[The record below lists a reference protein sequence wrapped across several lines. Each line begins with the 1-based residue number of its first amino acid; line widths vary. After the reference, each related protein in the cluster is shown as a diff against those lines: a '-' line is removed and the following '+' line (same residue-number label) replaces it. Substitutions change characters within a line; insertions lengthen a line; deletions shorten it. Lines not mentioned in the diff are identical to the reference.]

1 MYPWESDPENGSEQ
15 TPHSAYVL
23 GETEIHVNADVAIAQ
38 WQYYLATHD
47 RDWLRAHGWPVI
59 REVARFWASR
69 ATYDPRGQRYGIAHV
84 NSVAESNTDIANDT
98 FTNVSAAKALSIA
111 TAAAGV
117 LGERPD
123 PLWSRIA
130 RLLYIPLAPGGEH
143 HLAFDPA
150 VMVDR
155 SDEDFGG
162 GPMALLF
169 LPSLDLAMGTELRRH
184 DYEYGIRPSSVARV
198 GAASMAIAPR
208 SIAADTIGAAA
219 DAAAWFATNFTGGTL
234 KPPFNVRTE
243 TAGNNVGYFLTGSG
257 GYLQS
262 LIYGFSGLRIR
273 ETGLIEAYAPV
284 LPPGWKSLTL
294 RNLSFR
300 GQRLNIR
307 IARDAAGVVRLRRQV
322 H

>member
-1 MYPWESDPENGSEQ
+1 SEDDLYNIILEQSGVVVINILTSFTGVRDRMFFFFQAEDGIRDKLVTGVQ
-15 TPHSAYVL
+15 TCALPIL
-23 GETEIHVNADVAIAQ
+23 
-38 WQYYLATHD
+38 
-47 RDWLRAHGWPVI
+47 
-59 REVARFWASR
+59 SR
-69 ATYDPRGQRYGIAHV
+69 ATYDPSRQRYGITHV

-130 RLLYIPLAPGGEH
+130 RGLYIPLAPGGEH

-162 GPMALLF
+162 GPITLLF

-219 DAAAWFATNFTGGTL
+219 DAVAWFATNFTGGTL
-234 KPPFNVRTE
+234 KPP
-243 TAGNNVGYFLTGSG
+243 
-257 GYLQS
+257 
-262 LIYGFSGLRIR
+262 
-273 ETGLIEAYAPV
+273 
-284 LPPGWKSLTL
+284 
-294 RNLSFR
+294 
-300 GQRLNIR
+300 
-307 IARDAAGVVRLRRQV
+307 
-322 H
+322 